1 VGSDMEHKHSV
12 ALLLLSFEATGCVVV
27 RFIVKKL
34 SGCVL
39 LHMYTVE
46 FNESSNL

>member
-1 VGSDMEHKHSV
+1 VGSDMELKHSV
-12 ALLLLSFEATGCVVV
+12 ALLLLSFEATGCVVM
-27 RFIVKKL
+27 RIIVKKF

-39 LHMYTVE
+39 LHVYTVE